1 MQGFEVVF
9 LDKATV
15 EHTMIPALETLN
27 RKDSEGAQNLFKIA
41 LQVLLMRAVNRVVLA
56 SDHLEQ
62 LLPPSDPLWRKC
74 IDPMDS
80 LARLSLEHARCP
92 ETGK

>member
-15 EHTMIPALETLN
+15 EHTMIPALEALT
-27 RKDSEGAQNLFKIA
+27 RKDFEGAQNLFKIA

-62 LLPPSDPLWRKC
+62 LLPLSDPLRKKC
-74 IDPMDS
+74 IDPMDA
-80 LARLSLEHARCP
+80 LARSSLEYARP
-92 ETGK
+92 AETGK